1 MVSSAAGSTG
11 LQGVIVLLRS
21 TVGVVGLAVADAE
34 AAAAVGLVAVAGNGH
49 GVGP

>member
-34 AAAAVGLVAVAGNGH
+34 AAAAKWVAVAGNGH
-49 GVGP
+49 GAGL